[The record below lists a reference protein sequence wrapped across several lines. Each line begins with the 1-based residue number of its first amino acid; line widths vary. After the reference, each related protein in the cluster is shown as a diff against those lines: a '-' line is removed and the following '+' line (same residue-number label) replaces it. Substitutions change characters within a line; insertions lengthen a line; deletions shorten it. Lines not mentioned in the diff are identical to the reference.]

1 MEKILR
7 SFSPFVF
14 LEAKIHGMV
23 ALLGAIGLG
32 LALIALPLISGAGD
46 SSDTARDEVMRA
58 LAADINSCVGKSLGS
73 ATVIVD
79 GRPYTG
85 AVPEGAVP
93 IMVLALPN
101 PAARG
106 QEAADPILVSYY
118 RSGEEVLRQE
128 IDPTR
133 AADDTRNQARR
144 IAAGIGD
151 LALSQILSKG
161 QLMTASGVAALT
173 PRTTRA
179 IETAASSTAISHLP
193 TAR

>member
-7 SFSPFVF
+7 SVSPFVF
-14 LEAKIHGMV
+14 FEAKVHAMV
-23 ALLGAIGLG
+23 ALLGAAGLG
-32 LALIALPLISGAGD
+32 LALIALPLLSGAGD
-46 SSDTARDEVMRA
+46 GSDTARDEVMSA
-58 LAADINSCVGKSLGS
+58 LAADMQSCVGKNLGA

-79 GRPYTG
+79 GRPYAG
-85 AVPEGAVP
+85 SMPAGAVP

-101 PAARG
+101 STKGAEG
-106 QEAADPILVSYY
+106 TADPILVSYY

-128 IDPTR
+128 IDPAR
-133 AADDTRNQARR
+133 VAGDERNKARR

-161 QLMTASGVAALT
+161 QLMSASGPFAPNAKANS
-173 PRTTRA
+173 A

-193 TAR
+193 AR